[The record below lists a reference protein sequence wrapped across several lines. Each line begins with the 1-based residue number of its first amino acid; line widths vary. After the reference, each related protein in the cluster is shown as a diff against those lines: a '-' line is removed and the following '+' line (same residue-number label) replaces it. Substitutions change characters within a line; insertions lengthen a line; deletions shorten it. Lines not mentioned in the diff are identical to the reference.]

1 MIRNVSSHE
10 EVSGSGLLHCVSS
23 FVVLFVGLFEDR
35 WLLHAEWCLRASL
48 ALNQVCACMRVCFVF
63 LFFFFISSQLNV
75 FTPKSRDL
83 GSALYVRGI
92 ACYTSLSGLVQVL

>member
-1 MIRNVSSHE
+1 MQSCASA
-10 EVSGSGLLHCVSS
+10 LHWRWIKFAHVCVC
-23 FVVLFVGLFEDR
+23 V
-35 WLLHAEWCLRASL
+35 
-48 ALNQVCACMRVCFVF
+48 

>member
-10 EVSGSGLLHCVSS
+10 EVSGSGLLHCVSF

-48 ALNQVCACMRVCFVF
+48 ALNQVCACMRVYACVF
-63 LFFFFISSQLNV
+63 FLYL
-75 FTPKSRDL
+75 L
-83 GSALYVRGI
+83 SAQRLYH
-92 ACYTSLSGLVQVL
+92 TKP

>member
-35 WLLHAEWCLRASL
+35 WLLHAELCLRASL
-48 ALNQVCACMRVCFVF
+48 ALDQVCACMRVCFVF
-63 LFFFFISSQLNV
+63 FLYLLLLNV